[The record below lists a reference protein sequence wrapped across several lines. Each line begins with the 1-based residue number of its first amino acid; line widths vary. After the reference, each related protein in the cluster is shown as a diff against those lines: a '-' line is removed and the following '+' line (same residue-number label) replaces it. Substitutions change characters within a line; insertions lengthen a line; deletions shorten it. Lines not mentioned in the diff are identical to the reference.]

1 MSQDSLSFF
10 SRLCCLPVLAL
21 PLVAGL
27 GMAGTAQAQ
36 YHGDDR
42 YYQDDRGGAVRC
54 ESVDRRTRE
63 CPLDGRPRLVRQVS
77 GTPCVEGQ
85 SWGST
90 RNGVWVSNGCR
101 AEFVGE
107 RRGRPSRPG
116 HGHGNGWGGSQ
127 GGNGWGGSQGGNGWG
142 GNDSARVQLIDCDSN
157 DRRQRRCGV
166 TIRQDARLV
175 RQKSGTPC
183 VEGETWGW
191 NRDGIWVSNG
201 CRAQFQVR

>member
-1 MSQDSLSFF
+1 MHKDPVFLTRRLRWLS
-10 SRLCCLPVLAL
+10 SLAL
-21 PLVAGL
+21 PLIAGL
-27 GMAGTAQAQ
+27 GAVGAAQAQ
-36 YHGDDR
+36 QYGNDR

-54 ESVDRRTRE
+54 ESNDRRTRE
-63 CPLDGRPRLVRQVS
+63 CPLEGRPRLTRQLS

-107 RRGRPSRPG
+107 GRGRPGRPG
-116 HGHGNGWGGSQ
+116 HGNG
-127 GGNGWGGSQGGNGWG
+127 GGNGWGGGHGNGNG
-142 GNDSARVQLIDCDSN
+142 RVQLIDCDSN
-157 DRRQRRCGV
+157 DRRQRRCGI

-175 RQKSGTPC
+175 RQKSGSPC
-183 VEGETWGW
+183 IEGQTWGW
-191 NRDGIWVSNG
+191 NRDGVWVSNG

>member
-1 MSQDSLSFF
+1 MLKDPVASPR
-10 SRLCCLPVLAL
+10 RLRLLPVLAVSL
-21 PLVAGL
+21 AAGL
-27 GMAGTAQAQ
+27 GAVGAVQAQ
-36 YHGDDR
+36 PYGGDR

-63 CPLDGRPRLVRQVS
+63 CALAGRPRLVRQLS
-77 GTPCVEGQ
+77 GTPCVEGR

-107 RRGRPSRPG
+107 GRGRPGRPG
-116 HGHGNGWGGSQ
+116 YGNGNGWGGGH
-127 GGNGWGGSQGGNGWG
+127 GGNGWGG
-142 GNDSARVQLIDCDSN
+142 GNDRVQLIDCDSN

-175 RQKSGTPC
+175 RQKSGSPC
-183 VEGETWGW
+183 IEGETWGW
-191 NRDGIWVSNG
+191 NRDGVWVSNG